1 MYIYRSTCRLSYI
14 IHTIHTIQIYIYI
27 NMCTATTPT
36 PPPPPMSCKR
46 VSSWIRSRSAG
57 FCRSLERLR
66 RIDIVK
72 PRSRQG
78 VGVLRPRRADMATPS
93 AKDSEENTRDFSG
106 VSHIE
111 KNNVC
116 GICVLGSCRHVIG
129 HTYIVYSNMAYYIL
143 HYIYIFLIPVYIV
156 DIFRGIIIR
165 QYN

>member
-14 IHTIHTIQIYIYI
+14 IHTIHTIQYRYTDIYILT
-27 NMCTATTPT
+27 CAPQPLPP

-57 FCRSLERLR
+57 FCRSLERSR

-93 AKDSEENTRDFSG
+93 AKDSEEKTRDFSG

-143 HYIYIFLIPVYIV
+143 HYIYIF
-156 DIFRGIIIR
+156 
-165 QYN
+165 